1 MRTFEIGDR
10 IIYRTKGV
18 CTVVDVVK
26 KAFSGYEEKEYY
38 VVESV
43 SADHYRSYVPV
54 DSPTA
59 SLIKLVP
66 SVAEVDEMIERS
78 TRLCPEYETDKKKRE
93 SDYAAAQKRDDEV
106 ELLAI
111 YAMLYKRKQTL
122 PKIPAADLKMMAYI
136 ERIINEEFAFCLG
149 IARDEVGD
157 YIRKKSL

>member
-93 SDYAAAQKRDDEV
+93 SCSQYTRCCIKENRRC
-106 ELLAI
+106 
-111 YAMLYKRKQTL
+111 RKYRRRTS
-122 PKIPAADLKMMAYI
+122 K
-136 ERIINEEFAFCLG
+136 
-149 IARDEVGD
+149 
-157 YIRKKSL
+157 